1 MRRPTD
7 HRPAILKAGARLFGH
22 KRFHE
27 VLMADIAAEAGIA
40 KGTIYRFYR
49 TKEELLA
56 DICLVSLDELAGDM
70 ACVARRPVSARE
82 RLAQMI
88 ECAIRY
94 FRQRS
99 DFFEVMQREWG
110 QACLVR
116 GSPFQVSRKKAREIY
131 AGVIRDGQGAGEFRR
146 VDPDTAADMLMGMN
160 RTILHFGDPQ
170 LPPDRVA
177 RLILDVFLCGIAIPK
192 GRKR

>member
-7 HRPAILKAGARLFGH
+7 HRPAILKAAARLFGH

-27 VLMADIAAEAGIA
+27 VLMADIAAAAGIA

-56 DICLVSLDELAGDM
+56 DICLVLLDELAGDLER
-70 ACVARRPVSARE
+70 VAQQRVSARA
-82 RLAQMI
+82 RLARMV
-88 ECAIRY
+88 ECAIRH

-110 QACLVR
+110 HACLGKKTPFMARRARAR
-116 GSPFQVSRKKAREIY
+116 GIY

-146 VDPDTAADMLMGMN
+146 VDPDTAADILMGMN

-170 LPPDRVA
+170 LPPERVA
-177 RLILDVFLCGIAIPK
+177 RLILDVFLYGVAREK
-192 GRKR
+192 DGMS